1 MIYQD
6 TTKPVTIPF
15 CHKMGKEPNVNGIF
29 VAEDSYNE
37 LINSDEVKERIKNH
51 QLYLVAPSMIN
62 KYEMHY
68 HHNMSVD
75 MRDVVGYVTNIT
87 DDHVDVVLTNDEY
100 SIMIKDNGAYAG
112 PAFMGN
118 VKRETKIIGE
128 DLNYTC
134 KMKVEELLFVELLDK
149 MAIDA
154 SMNYKKE
161 K

>member
-15 CHKMGKEPNVNGIF
+15 CHKMGKEPNVNGIC

-68 HHNMSVD
+68 HQNMSVD
-75 MRDVVGYVTNIT
+75 MRDVVGYITEIT
-87 DDHVDVVLTNDEY
+87 DDHVEAILTNGEY
-100 SIMIKDNGAYAG
+100 YIMISNNDAYAV
-112 PAFMGN
+112 PALM
-118 VKRETKIIGE
+118 VCT
-128 DLNYTC
+128 NYNASLEC
-134 KMKVEELLFVELLDK
+134 YYYKLKAESLLFVELLDK
-149 MAIDA
+149 MTMDA
-154 SMNYKKE
+154 SMYHKKA

>member
-62 KYEMHY
+62 KYNMDY
-68 HHNMSVD
+68 HQNMSVD
-75 MRDVVGYVTNIT
+75 MRDVVGYITEIT
-87 DDHVDVVLTNDEY
+87 DDHVEVILTNGEY
-100 SIMIKDNGAYAG
+100 YIMISNNDVYAG
-112 PAFMGN
+112 PTFMGT

-128 DLNYTC
+128 DLNYTR
-134 KMKVEELLFVELLDK
+134 KMKVEKLLFVELLDK
-149 MAIDA
+149 MTIDA
-154 SMNYKKE
+154 NMNYKKA

>member
-15 CHKMGKEPNVNGIF
+15 CHKMGKEPNVNGIC

-68 HHNMSVD
+68 HQNMSVG

-112 PAFMGN
+112 PTFMGK
-118 VKRETKIIGE
+118 VKRETTIIGE
-128 DLNYTC
+128 DLNYTLR
-134 KMKVEELLFVELLDK
+134 MKVEKLLFVELLDK
-149 MAIDA
+149 MTIDA
-154 SMNYKKE
+154 NMNYKKG

>member
-68 HHNMSVD
+68 HQNMSVD

-112 PAFMGN
+112 PTCMGN
-118 VKRETKIIGE
+118 VECEIKIIGE
-128 DLNYTC
+128 DLNYTH

-154 SMNYKKE
+154 SMYRKKA

>member
-15 CHKMGKEPNVNGIF
+15 CHKMGKEPNVNGIC

-51 QLYLVAPSMIN
+51 QLYLVAPSMIS
-62 KYEMHY
+62 KYKIDY
-68 HHNMSVD
+68 HQNTLVD

-112 PAFMGN
+112 PACMGK

-128 DLNYTC
+128 DLNYTR
-134 KMKVEELLFVELLDK
+134 KMKVEKLLFVELLDK
-149 MAIDA
+149 MTIDA
-154 SMNYKKE
+154 NMNYKKA

>member
-15 CHKMGKEPNVNGIF
+15 CHKMGKEPNVNGIC

-51 QLYLVAPSMIN
+51 QLYLVAPSMIS
-62 KYEMHY
+62 KYKMDY
-68 HHNMSVD
+68 HQLMSVD
-75 MRDVVGYVTNIT
+75 MRDVIGYVTNIT
-87 DDHVDVVLTNDEY
+87 DYHVDVVLTNDEY

-112 PAFMGN
+112 PAFTG
-118 VKRETKIIGE
+118 VLKRETKVIGE

-154 SMNYKKE
+154 SMYRKKA